1 MGNDAA
7 DLAGRRAPDDGRGI
21 VAKATRHVGN
31 TLTADAECPFVRVDF
46 NQIEEPMQQRR
57 RKAE

>member
-31 TLTADAECPFVRVDF
+31 TLTADVEDLFARPLQSD
-46 NQIEEPMQQRR
+46 
-57 RKAE
+57 